1 MSYSKQDVI
10 NELRKAKNLTEL
22 VEIKNKLLKTL
33 INPLQKELASTK
45 DVQTKKNLGF
55 EMNQIKKALNDDFLM
70 IKDEFDYKNN
80 NLQYFIKD
88 NKNTLY
94 YGQEHILEK
103 INNQIL
109 DIFKQLGFDIK
120 SGNDIVSTY

>member
-1 MSYSKQDVI
+1 MI
-10 NELRKAKNLTEL
+10 N
-22 VEIKNKLLKTL
+22 
-33 INPLQKELASTK
+33 
-45 DVQTKKNLGF
+45 
-55 EMNQIKKALNDDFLM
+55 
-70 IKDEFDYKNN
+70 DEFDYKNN